1 MNKIINRLKNSSYLL
16 HIVTLMT
23 GTLMGQAI
31 MLLSIP
37 ILTRLYNPSEFGI
50 YSLFFAIAS
59 MVGMVSSLSY
69 EQAIMLPKSN
79 RDAQVLVFLSII
91 TTIMITIIL
100 SIVIYLFNQ
109 FFIEYFKN
117 SKYLLWLLPFATLS
131 IGLLQIFDAYSTR
144 KEFYKKIA
152 TTKMGAS
159 IATVTIQSGSRYIF
173 KLNGL
178 VVGKMLSDIFALYLL
193 ISFHIKKQ
201 TLQLKYLSK
210 RRLKANIKRHE
221 NFPKY
226 QMASNLTNSISQNIP
241 LFMFS
246 TLFSPAISG
255 FYALTYRVM
264 QVPMVLISNST
275 RSVYYQKASKMYANR
290 EDIYPLYK
298 KTTLG
303 LLKIFIIPLIIIIF
317 FGKDI
322 FSFIFGSEWEES
334 GLVAQIS
341 VIWFMFGFI
350 SPPTTVM
357 FNIFSL
363 QKVRLIVQITT
374 LFARALAIYIGYFF
388 YNSYIISLTLFII
401 VGVIHNGGVMIYIYN
416 KSMEYRRDLIYN
428 SR

>member
-1 MNKIINRLKNSSYLL
+1 MHKIINRLKESSYLL

-23 GTLMGQAI
+23 GTLMAQAVT
-31 MLLSIP
+31 LLFVP
-37 ILTRLYNPSEFGI
+37 ILTRLYNPTEFGI
-50 YSLFFAIAS
+50 YSLFFAVAS
-59 MVGMVSSLSY
+59 MIGMVSSLSY

-79 RDAQVLVFLSII
+79 RDAQVLVFLSTII
-91 TTIMITIIL
+91 TIMVSIIFA
-100 SIVIYLFNQ
+100 IVIYLFND
-109 FFIEYFKN
+109 FFIDYFKN
-117 SKYLLWLLPFATLS
+117 ITYMLWLLPFATLS

-144 KEFYKKIA
+144 NEFYRKIA
-152 TTKMGAS
+152 TTKMSAS

-178 VVGKMLSDIFALYLL
+178 VVGKMLSDIFALFLL
-193 ISFHIKKQ
+193 ISFHLKRE

-255 FYALTYRVM
+255 FYALMYRVM
-264 QVPMVLISNST
+264 LVPMLLISNST
-275 RSVYYQKASKMYANR
+275 RSVFYQKASKMYADG

-298 KTTLG
+298 KTTLT
-303 LLKIFIIPLIIIIF
+303 LLKIFILPLIIVIF
-317 FGKDI
+317 FGKEL
-322 FSFIFGSEWEES
+322 FSFIFGSEWIES
-334 GLVAQIS
+334 GLIAQIA

-363 QKVRLIVQITT
+363 QKVRLIIQLTT
-374 LFARALAIYIGYFF
+374 LLFRALAIYIGYYL
-388 YNSYIISLTLFII
+388 YNSYIVSLTLFVI
-401 VGVIHNGGVMIYIYN
+401 VGVIHNGGMLIYIYKKLKA
-416 KSMEYRRDLIYN
+416 KSG
-428 SR
+428 

>member
-1 MNKIINRLKNSSYLL
+1 MHKIINRLKESSYLL
-16 HIVTLMT
+16 HIVTLMM
-23 GTLMGQAI
+23 GTLMAQAVT
-31 MLLSIP
+31 LLFVP
-37 ILTRLYNPSEFGI
+37 ILTRLYNPTEFGI
-50 YSLFFAIAS
+50 YSLFFAVAS
-59 MVGMVSSLSY
+59 MIGMVSSLSY

-79 RDAQVLVFLSII
+79 RDAQVLVFLSTII
-91 TTIMITIIL
+91 TIVVSIIFA
-100 SIVIYLFNQ
+100 IVIYLFND
-109 FFIEYFKN
+109 FFIDYFKN
-117 SKYLLWLLPFATLS
+117 ITYILWLLPFATLS

-144 KEFYKKIA
+144 NEFYRKIA
-152 TTKMGAS
+152 TTKMSAS

-178 VVGKMLSDIFALYLL
+178 VVGKMLSDIFALFLL
-193 ISFHIKKQ
+193 ISFHLKKE

-255 FYALTYRVM
+255 FYALMYRVM
-264 QVPMVLISNST
+264 LVPMLLISNST
-275 RSVYYQKASKMYANR
+275 RSVFYQKASKMYADG

-298 KTTLG
+298 KTTLT
-303 LLKIFIIPLIIIIF
+303 LLKIFILPLIIIIF
-317 FGKDI
+317 FGKEL
-322 FSFIFGSEWEES
+322 FSFIFGSEWIES
-334 GLVAQIS
+334 GLIAQIA

-363 QKVRLIVQITT
+363 QKVRLIIQLTT
-374 LFARALAIYIGYFF
+374 LLFRALAIYIGYYL
-388 YNSYIISLTLFII
+388 YNSYIVSLTLFVI
-401 VGVIHNGGVMIYIYN
+401 VGVIHNGGMLIYIYKKLKA
-416 KSMEYRRDLIYN
+416 KSG
-428 SR
+428 

>member
-1 MNKIINRLKNSSYLL
+1 MNKIINRLKQSSYLL
-16 HIVTLMT
+16 HIVTLLT
-23 GTLMGQAI
+23 GTLMAQTV
-31 MLLSIP
+31 MLLSVP
-37 ILTRLYNPSEFGI
+37 ILTRIYNPSEFGI

-69 EQAIMLPKSN
+69 EQAIMLPKSD
-79 RDAQVLVFLSII
+79 RDAQVLVFLSTII
-91 TTIMITIIL
+91 TIVVTIIL
-100 SIVIYLFNQ
+100 AIVIYIFRE
-109 FFIEYFKN
+109 FFIDYFKN
-117 SKYLLWLLPFATLS
+117 ITYMLWLLPFATFS

-144 KEFYKKIA
+144 KEFYRKIA
-152 TTKMGAS
+152 TTKMSAS

-178 VVGKMLSDIFALYLL
+178 VVGKMLSDIFALFLL

-201 TLQLKYLSK
+201 TLRLKYLSK

-246 TLFSPAISG
+246 ALFSPAISG

-264 QVPMVLISNST
+264 QVPMILISSST

-303 LLKIFIIPLIIIIF
+303 LLKIFIIPLVIIIF

-322 FSFIFGSEWEES
+322 FSFIFGSEWIES
-334 GLVAQIS
+334 GLIAQIS
-341 VIWFMFGFI
+341 VIWFMFSFI

-363 QKVRLIVQITT
+363 QRVRLIIQIIT
-374 LFARALAIYIGYFF
+374 LIIRALAIYIGYYF
-388 YNSYIISLTLFII
+388 YNSYIISLALFIV
-401 VGVIHNGGVMIYIYN
+401 VGVIHNIGVMIYIYSKVK
-416 KSMEYRRDLIYN
+416 KSQL
-428 SR
+428 

>member
-1 MNKIINRLKNSSYLL
+1 MNKIINRLKQSSYLL

-23 GTLMGQAI
+23 GTLMAQAV
-31 MLLSIP
+31 MLLSVP

-69 EQAIMLPKSN
+69 EQAIMLPKSD
-79 RDAQVLVFLSII
+79 RDAQVLVFLSTII
-91 TTIMITIIL
+91 TIVVTIIL
-100 SIVIYLFNQ
+100 AIVIYIFKD
-109 FFIEYFKN
+109 FFIDYFKN
-117 SKYLLWLLPFATLS
+117 ITYMLWLLPFATFS

-144 KEFYKKIA
+144 KEFYRKIA

-178 VVGKMLSDIFALYLL
+178 VVGKMLSDIFALFLL

-201 TLQLKYLSK
+201 TLRLKYLSR

-246 TLFSPAISG
+246 ALFSPAISG

-264 QVPMVLISNST
+264 QVPMILISSST

-303 LLKIFIIPLIIIIF
+303 LLKISIIPLIIIIF
-317 FGKDI
+317 FGKEI
-322 FSFIFGSEWEES
+322 FSFIFGNEWIES
-334 GLVAQIS
+334 GLIAQIS
-341 VIWFMFGFI
+341 VIWFMFSFI

-363 QKVRLIVQITT
+363 QRVRLIIQITT
-374 LFARALAIYIGYFF
+374 LFLRALAIYIGYYF
-388 YNSYIISLTLFII
+388 YDSYIISLALFIA
-401 VGVIHNGGVMIYIYN
+401 VGVIHNIGVMIYIYSKI
-416 KSMEYRRDLIYN
+416 KS
-428 SR
+428 